1 MKDRNFSGY
10 AITAAG
16 FSVWFIGWG
25 TFTPCF
31 SVFLKSLLT
40 EFNWSRADASVAYA
54 LAFLVQA
61 VSALFMGW
69 LTDRFGPRLVVMSFG
84 SLLGLCYVLMT
95 WVNSLWQ
102 FQLNFALLAGIGSS
116 TITVPVMAT
125 LSRWFDR
132 KRNLMIG
139 IVQAGMG
146 TGGMIFP
153 PLAGW
158 LIIRYG
164 WRTAYFVLGVTT
176 LAGMVTA
183 GYFLKRAPPETGQ
196 VSGGEAYQKK
206 IGLAKPGSAINNR
219 GITLATAFRTREF
232 WIIAGL
238 FLTFGFCR
246 SAFTAHITAH
256 VQDLG
261 FTLADGAN
269 VLAVIVGASM
279 FGRVGMGRLADVI
292 GNKPSFVFSFALT
305 TVSLIIGLAA
315 KDLWLVYVFAFLF
328 GAAWGNQ
335 AVLRFSLPSEVF
347 GVASLGVVLGALG
360 MAESG
365 AATFG
370 SYYAGHI
377 FDIFGTYSPVFWIG
391 IGASLIGT
399 LLAVMLRPDRT
410 GNLKK

>member
-1 MKDRNFSGY
+1 MKDRTFSGY
-10 AITAAG
+10 AVTAAG
-16 FSVWFIGWG
+16 FSIWFIGWG

-31 SVFLKSLLT
+31 SVFLKPLLT
-40 EFNWSRADASVAYA
+40 EFNWSRADASIAYA

-69 LTDRFGPRLVVMSFG
+69 LTDRFGPRFVVMSFG
-84 SLLGLCYVLMT
+84 SLLGLCYLLMT
-95 WVNSLWQ
+95 WVDSLWQ
-102 FQLNFALLAGIGSS
+102 FQLNFGLLAGIGSS

-146 TGGMIFP
+146 VGGMIFP

-183 GYFLKRAPPETGQ
+183 GSFLKRDPGEAGQ
-196 VSGGEAYQKK
+196 VPDGVTSPEKPRAVEQDRASSNGGF
-206 IGLAKPGSAINNR
+206 
-219 GITLATAFRTREF
+219 TLARAFQTREF

-269 VLAVIVGASM
+269 ILAVIVGASM
-279 FGRVGMGRLADVI
+279 FGRVGMGRLADMI
-292 GNKPSFVFSFALT
+292 GNKPSFIFSFALT

-315 KDLWLVYVFAFLF
+315 KDLWLLYVFAFLF

-347 GVASLGVVLGALG
+347 GVASLGVLLGALG

-377 FDIFGTYSPVFWIG
+377 FDVFGTYSPVFWIG
-391 IGASLIGT
+391 IGASLAGT
-399 LLAVMLRPDRT
+399 LLAAMLKPSRRR
-410 GNLKK
+410 G

>member
-1 MKDRNFSGY
+1 MKDRGFSGY
-10 AITAAG
+10 VVTAAG
-16 FSVWFIGWG
+16 FSIWFIGWG

-31 SVFLKSLLT
+31 SVFLKPLLT
-40 EFNWSRADASVAYA
+40 EFNWSRADASIAYA

-69 LTDRFGPRLVVMSFG
+69 LTDRFGPRFVVMFFG

-95 WVNSLWQ
+95 WVDSLWQ
-102 FQLNFALLAGIGSS
+102 FQLNFGLLAGVGSS

-146 TGGMIFP
+146 LGGMIFP

-164 WRTAYFVLGVTT
+164 WRRAYFVLGVTT
-176 LAGMVTA
+176 LAGMIAA
-183 GYFLKRAPPETGQ
+183 GSFLRRDPGKAGQAPDGDVPPKDRRPEQPDRADR
-196 VSGGEAYQKK
+196 GG
-206 IGLAKPGSAINNR
+206 GFTLTSALR
-219 GITLATAFRTREF
+219 MREF

-238 FLTFGFCR
+238 FLVFGFCR

-261 FTLADGAN
+261 FTLVDGAN
-269 VLAVIVGASM
+269 ILAVIVGASM
-279 FGRVGMGRLADVI
+279 FGRVGMGRLADII
-292 GNKPSFVFSFALT
+292 GNKPSFIFSFALT

-315 KDLWLVYVFAFLF
+315 RDLWHLYVFAFLF

-365 AATFG
+365 AATLG

-377 FDIFGTYSPVFWIG
+377 FDVFGTYSPVFWIG
-391 IGASLIGT
+391 IGASLAGT
-399 LLAVMLRPDRT
+399 LLAAMLKPERAT
-410 GNLKK
+410 N

>member
-1 MKDRNFSGY
+1 MKDRSFSGY

-16 FSVWFIGWG
+16 FSIWFIGWG

-31 SVFLKSLLT
+31 SVFLKPLLT
-40 EFNWSRADASVAYA
+40 EFNWSRADASIAYA

-69 LTDRFGPRLVVMSFG
+69 LTDRFGPRFVVMSFG
-84 SLLGLCYVLMT
+84 SLLGLCYLLMT
-95 WVNSLWQ
+95 WVDSLWQ
-102 FQLNFALLAGIGSS
+102 FQLNFGLLAGIGSS

-146 TGGMIFP
+146 AGGMIFP

-183 GYFLKRAPPETGQ
+183 GSFLKRDPGEAGQ
-196 VSGGEAYQKK
+196 VPDGVTSPEKPRAVEQDRASSNGGF
-206 IGLAKPGSAINNR
+206 
-219 GITLATAFRTREF
+219 TLARAFQTREF

-269 VLAVIVGASM
+269 ILAVIVGASM
-279 FGRVGMGRLADVI
+279 FGRVGMGRLADMI
-292 GNKPSFVFSFALT
+292 GNKPSFIFSFALT

-315 KDLWLVYVFAFLF
+315 KDLWLLYVFAFLF

-347 GVASLGVVLGALG
+347 GVASLGVLLGALG

-377 FDIFGTYSPVFWIG
+377 FDVFGTYSPVFWIG
-391 IGASLIGT
+391 IGASLAGT
-399 LLAVMLRPDRT
+399 LLAAMLKPSRRR
-410 GNLKK
+410 G

>member
-1 MKDRNFSGY
+1 
-10 AITAAG
+10 
-16 FSVWFIGWG
+16 
-25 TFTPCF
+25 
-31 SVFLKSLLT
+31 
-40 EFNWSRADASVAYA
+40 
-54 LAFLVQA
+54 
-61 VSALFMGW
+61 
-69 LTDRFGPRLVVMSFG
+69 
-84 SLLGLCYVLMT
+84 
-95 WVNSLWQ
+95 
-102 FQLNFALLAGIGSS
+102 
-116 TITVPVMAT
+116 
-125 LSRWFDR
+125 
-132 KRNLMIG
+132 
-139 IVQAGMG
+139 
-146 TGGMIFP
+146 MIFP

-176 LAGMVTA
+176 LVGMVTA
-183 GYFLKRAPPETGQ
+183 GSFLKRDPGEAGQ
-196 VSGGEAYQKK
+196 VPDGVTSPEKPRAVEQDRASSNGGF
-206 IGLAKPGSAINNR
+206 
-219 GITLATAFRTREF
+219 TLARAFQTREF

-269 VLAVIVGASM
+269 ILAVIVGASM
-279 FGRVGMGRLADVI
+279 FGRVGMGRLADMI
-292 GNKPSFVFSFALT
+292 GNKPSFIFSFALT

-315 KDLWLVYVFAFLF
+315 KDLWLLYVFAFLF

-347 GVASLGVVLGALG
+347 GVASLGVLLGALG

-377 FDIFGTYSPVFWIG
+377 FDVFGTYSPVFWIG
-391 IGASLIGT
+391 IGASLAGT
-399 LLAVMLRPDRT
+399 LLAAMLKPSRRR
-410 GNLKK
+410 G

>member
-1 MKDRNFSGY
+1 MKEESSTGY
-10 AITAAG
+10 RITAAG
-16 FSVWFIGWG
+16 FFIWFIGWG

-31 SVFLKSLLT
+31 SVFLKPVLS
-40 EFNWSRADASVAYA
+40 EFGWSRADASVAYA

-69 LTDRFGPRLVVMSFG
+69 LTDRFGSRFVVISFG
-84 SLLGLCYVLMT
+84 SLLGLCYVLMN
-95 WVNSLWQ
+95 WVSSLWQ
-102 FQLNFALLAGIGSS
+102 FQLNFALLAGVGSS

-125 LSRWFDR
+125 LSRWFSR
-132 KRNLMIG
+132 RRNLMIG

-146 TGGMIFP
+146 VGGMIFP

-164 WRTAYFVLGVTT
+164 WRTAYVVLGAVT
-176 LAGMVTA
+176 LGGMVAA
-183 GYFLKRAPPETGQ
+183 GCFLKEPAESGRASDSVRRIPRSTGPACGPEGR
-196 VSGGEAYQKK
+196 E
-206 IGLAKPGSAINNR
+206 GLALGRI
-219 GITLATAFRTREF
+219 FRMREF

-269 VLAVIVGASM
+269 ILAVIVGASM
-279 FGRVGMGRLADVI
+279 FGRLGMGRLADMI
-292 GNKPSFVFSFALT
+292 GNKPSFVFSFSLT
-305 TVSLIIGLAA
+305 TVSLVVGLAGRE
-315 KDLWLVYVFAFLF
+315 LWVIYIFAFLF

-370 SYYAGHI
+370 SYYAGYI
-377 FDIFGTYSPVFWIG
+377 FDAFGTYFPVFWTG
-391 IGASLIGT
+391 IGASLAGT
-399 LLAVMLRPDRT
+399 LLAAI
-410 GNLKK
+410 LKPVPTKH

>member
-1 MKDRNFSGY
+1 MKNRSFSGY
-10 AITAAG
+10 TVTAAG
-16 FSVWFIGWG
+16 FSIWFIGWG

-31 SVFLKSLLT
+31 SVFLKPLLT
-40 EFNWSRADASVAYA
+40 EFNWSRADASIAYA

-69 LTDRFGPRLVVMSFG
+69 LTDRFGPRFVVMSFG

-95 WVNSLWQ
+95 WVDSLWQ
-102 FQLNFALLAGIGSS
+102 FQLNFGLLAGIGSS

-146 TGGMIFP
+146 VGGMIFP

-176 LAGMVTA
+176 LAGMVIA
-183 GYFLKRAPPETGQ
+183 GSFLKRDPGEAGQ
-196 VSGGEAYQKK
+196 VPDGVASLNKPRAVEPDRASSNGGF
-206 IGLAKPGSAINNR
+206 
-219 GITLATAFRTREF
+219 TLTRAFQTREF

-269 VLAVIVGASM
+269 ILAVIVGASM
-279 FGRVGMGRLADVI
+279 FGRVGMGRLADII
-292 GNKPSFVFSFALT
+292 GNKPSFIFSFALT

-315 KDLWLVYVFAFLF
+315 KDLWLLYIFAFLF

-365 AATFG
+365 GATFG

-377 FDIFGTYSPVFWIG
+377 FDVFGTYSPVFWIG
-391 IGASLIGT
+391 IGASLAGT
-399 LLAVMLRPDRT
+399 LLAAMLKPSRRR
-410 GNLKK
+410 G

>member
-1 MKDRNFSGY
+1 MKDRSLSGF

-16 FSVWFIGWG
+16 FSIWFIGWG

-31 SVFLKSLLT
+31 SVFLKPLLT

-61 VSALFMGW
+61 LSALFMGW
-69 LTDRFGPRLVVMSFG
+69 LTDRFGPRFVVMSFG
-84 SLLGLCYVLMT
+84 SLLGLCYILMT
-95 WVNSLWQ
+95 WVDALWQ
-102 FQLNFALLAGIGSS
+102 FQLNFGLLAGIGSS

-146 TGGMIFP
+146 VGGMIFP

-164 WRTAYFVLGVTT
+164 WRMAYFVLGVTT
-176 LAGMVTA
+176 LAGMVIA
-183 GYFLKRAPPETGQ
+183 GSFLKRDP
-196 VSGGEAYQKK
+196 GEAGQAP
-206 IGLAKPGSAINNR
+206 GGVASPEKPQHVKSDRAGND
-219 GITLATAFRTREF
+219 GGFTLARAFRTREF

-269 VLAVIVGASM
+269 ILAVIVGASM
-279 FGRVGMGRLADVI
+279 FGRVGMGRLADMI

-315 KDLWLVYVFAFLF
+315 KDLWLLYVFAFLF

-365 AATFG
+365 AATLG
-370 SYYAGHI
+370 SFYAGHI
-377 FDIFGTYSPVFWIG
+377 FDVFGTYSPVFWIG
-391 IGASLIGT
+391 IGASIAGT
-399 LLAVMLRPDRT
+399 LLAAMLKPSRT
-410 GNLKK
+410 RS

>member
-1 MKDRNFSGY
+1 MTDRRVSGY
-10 AITAAG
+10 VITAAG
-16 FSVWFIGWG
+16 FSIWFIGWG

-31 SVFLKSLLT
+31 SVFLKPLLT
-40 EFNWSRADASVAYA
+40 EFNWSRADASIAYA

-61 VSALFMGW
+61 GSALFMGW
-69 LTDRFGPRLVVMSFG
+69 LTDRFGPRFVVMSFG
-84 SLLGLCYVLMT
+84 SLLGLCYILMT

-146 TGGMIFP
+146 IGGMIFP

-164 WRTAYFVLGVTT
+164 WRMAYFVLGVAT

-183 GYFLKRAPPETGQ
+183 GFFLRRDPGGADNLPDECASPEKSRPMTAGRTG
-196 VSGGEAYQKK
+196 SGG
-206 IGLAKPGSAINNR
+206 GF
-219 GITLATAFRTREF
+219 TLKAAFRTREF

-269 VLAVIVGASM
+269 ILAVIVGASM
-279 FGRVGMGRLADVI
+279 FGRVGMGRLADMI
-292 GNKPSFVFSFALT
+292 GNKPSFIFSFALT

-315 KDLWLVYVFAFLF
+315 KDLWLLYIFAFLF

-347 GVASLGVVLGALG
+347 GVGSLGVVLGALG
-360 MAESG
+360 MAESS

-370 SYYAGHI
+370 SYFAGYI
-377 FDIFGTYSPVFWIG
+377 FDVFGTYSPVFWVG
-391 IGASLIGT
+391 IGASLGGT
-399 LLAVMLRPDRT
+399 LLAAMLKPSRT
-410 GNLKK
+410 RS